1 MTTKR
6 RIGPEN
12 SATRTDILDAVEAI
26 MREDGY
32 AAVSSRAV
40 AARAGLTGG
49 LIHYYFPTTDD
60 LFIAA
65 YRRAAAAVTERY
77 EAALASD
84 RPLRALWELNVDPER
99 IRLAVEFMALGN
111 HRKAIRTEIARM
123 AGHTRDVQANA
134 LERILAE
141 SPAQTLPVSPE
152 VLTVIVAGI
161 ARALVMEENMG
172 LTRGHDA
179 TRTFVEEWLDRLDG
193 PTGPA

>member
-1 MTTKR
+1 
-6 RIGPEN
+6 
-12 SATRTDILDAVEAI
+12 

-84 RPLRALWELNVDPER
+84 RPLRALWELNADPER

-123 AGHTRDVQANA
+123 AGRTRDIQASA
-134 LERILAE
+134 LERLIANG
-141 SPAQTLPVSPE
+141 PAKALPVSPE

-161 ARALVMEENMG
+161 ARALVMEESMG
-172 LTRGHDA
+172 LTKGHHA
-179 TRTFVEEWLDRLDG
+179 TREFVEEWLDRLDR
-193 PTGPA
+193 PAGPA